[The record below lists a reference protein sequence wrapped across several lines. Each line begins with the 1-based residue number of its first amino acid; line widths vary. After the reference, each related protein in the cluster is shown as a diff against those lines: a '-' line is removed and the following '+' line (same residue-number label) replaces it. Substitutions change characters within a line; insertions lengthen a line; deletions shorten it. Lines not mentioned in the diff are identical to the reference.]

1 MQIGNS
7 VHHNFAMYVR
17 LLNPSLSFNVWNH
30 INTDVWNLVTPVW
43 DSVNDAVR
51 IDVNN
56 EE

>member
-1 MQIGNS
+1 MQIGKS
-7 VHHNFAMYVR
+7 VHHNFAMSAR